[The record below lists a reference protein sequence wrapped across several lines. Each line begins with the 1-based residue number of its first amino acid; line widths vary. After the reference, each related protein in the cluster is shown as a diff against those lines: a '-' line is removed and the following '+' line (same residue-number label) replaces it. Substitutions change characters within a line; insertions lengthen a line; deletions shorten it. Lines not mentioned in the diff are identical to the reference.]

1 MLSHEWTYR
10 DLRRARVLLS
20 MSQEAFGFALGVS
33 RNWVS
38 EMERGRATIEART
51 VLSCLY
57 LLSRRYGWVV
67 TSLDELSD
75 VSPPP
80 IQRTRGPDGV
90 GDGQIGDGSG
100 AGAGSGGDSSDPD
113 GSRT

>member
-1 MLSHEWTYR
+1 
-10 DLRRARVLLS
+10 

-80 IQRTRGPDGV
+80 ILRTPSSARGPDTA
-90 GDGQIGDGSG
+90 GDGRGGDASG
-100 AGAGSGGDSSDPD
+100 AVAGSGGDGGDPD